1 MPIRSSAAHPSTRR
15 SGAPRERERAR
26 AIARALRCCVRC
38 RRSQATT
45 LVLLEELA
53 ARRDVDLGQLAREA
67 RLGVDDGRDPLD
79 VGLLG
84 NLLLVVGDR
93 LQGLLVGVEVR
104 AAGLLAG
111 ADDLLVEVADAL
123 GGLVNS
129 GLALGGG
136 GHVGTPSFAHVLL
149 AG

>member
-15 SGAPRERERAR
+15 SGAPRQRERAR

-53 ARRDVDLGQLAREA
+53 SRRDVDLGQLAREA

-84 NLLLVVGDR
+84 DLLLVVGDR
-93 LQGLLVGVEVR
+93 LQRLLVGAQVR
-104 AAGLLAG
+104 TAGLLAG
-111 ADDLLVEVADAL
+111 LENMLVELADAL
-123 GGLVNS
+123 DGFLDGL
-129 GLALGGG
+129 
-136 GHVGTPSFAHVLL
+136 
-149 AG
+149 

>member
-1 MPIRSSAAHPSTRR
+1 MPIGARSATPKAPERNATTTRK
-15 SGAPRERERAR
+15 SPGTGAR
-26 AIARALRCCVRC
+26 APILR
-38 RRSQATT
+38 SLPPFQATT
-45 LVLLEELA
+45 LLLEKLA

-67 RLGVDDGRDPLD
+67 GLGVDDGRDPLD

-111 ADDLLVEVADAL
+111 TDDLLVEVADAL

-136 GHVGTPSFAHVLL
+136 GHVGTPSFAHLLL